1 MEALDELLESEVP
14 IITSHLSE
22 VLTFCLEV
30 SRGWAW
36 PLLLVLLG
44 VSLPVSDSSSSL
56 GRWLETWLW
65 VMQYVYGFS
74 AASVSWSKS
83 RVR

>member
-30 SRGWAW
+30 SLGSALS
-36 PLLLVLLG
+36 LLLVLLG
-44 VSLPVSDSSSSL
+44 ASLPVSYLSWSL
-56 GRWLETWLW
+56 GRWLKTWPW
-65 VMQYVYGFS
+65 VMQYVCVFF
-74 AASVSWSKS
+74 AASLSWSKS
-83 RVR
+83 RAR